1 MLWTDPTSPLSMGT
15 RVNFNSDRDDG
26 ARKGLEGRE
35 EVGGMGLL
43 FLDHRNPFS

>member
-35 EVGGMGLL
+35 EVGVGGTSVPGPQKS
-43 FLDHRNPFS
+43 F